1 MSKTLPSRDIFYD
14 SASLSSRKAVKQVQG
29 GRRVSQGEGFNI
41 IAFSVVLRVKIN
53 LILIRIWAFDVNIKY
68 KCPFFYSTVTDFAR
82 FLG

>member
-1 MSKTLPSRDIFYD
+1 MTQLRFRQEKQSNKFRVTNLT
-14 SASLSSRKAVKQVQG
+14 VKQVQG
-29 GRRVSQGEGFNI
+29 NRRVSQGEGFNI